1 MITGKCSHCSEPF
14 GWFQMVKSIFSK
26 FKMQCS
32 SCKKYSQVTQGAKT
46 SINLFCLIIPCLAG
60 VVTLNIFVFLA
71 IYGGM
76 LLSSP
81 IFMKFE
87 KARKG

>member
-1 MITGKCSHCSEPF
+1 MITDKCAHCSEPF
-14 GWFQMVKSIFSK
+14 GWFSMVKSIFSK
-26 FKMQCS
+26 FKIQCPK
-32 SCKKYSQVTQGAKT
+32 CRKYSQATKMSRN
-46 SINLFCLIIPCLAG
+46 SINLFCLVIPCLAG
-60 VVTLNIFVFLA
+60 IVTLNVFIFLL

-76 LLSSP
+76 LMTSP